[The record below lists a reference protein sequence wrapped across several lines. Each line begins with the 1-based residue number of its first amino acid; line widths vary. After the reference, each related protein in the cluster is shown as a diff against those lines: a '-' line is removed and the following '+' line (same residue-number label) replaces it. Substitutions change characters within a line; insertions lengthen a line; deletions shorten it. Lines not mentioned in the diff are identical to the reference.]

1 MLQRTALWVYRPVI
15 ACREFTA
22 APSGVGCRA
31 DKISDEKGVLRYP
44 SGQAS
49 MPEGIDIL
57 GVITIEDI
65 VEEMISEEIMD
76 EHDISEAGKRA
87 VERDHSVSLPEARPP
102 AIAADDAA
110 QRNASVRRPS
120 LQHLLFAETAVQS
133 VAVQKAIGPL
143 LQCLPTVPVENVP
156 RCDVRK

>member
-1 MLQRTALWVYRPVI
+1 
-15 ACREFTA
+15 
-22 APSGVGCRA
+22 
-31 DKISDEKGVLRYP
+31 
-44 SGQAS
+44 

-87 VERDHSVSLPEARPP
+87 VERDHSVSLPIEARPP
-102 AIAADDAA
+102 SIAADAA
-110 QRNASVRRPS
+110 HRIAARRPS

-133 VAVQKAIGPL
+133 VAVQKAIGPFNAFRQHL
-143 LQCLPTVPVENVP
+143 KCAAL
-156 RCDVRK
+156 

>member
-1 MLQRTALWVYRPVI
+1 
-15 ACREFTA
+15 
-22 APSGVGCRA
+22 
-31 DKISDEKGVLRYP
+31 
-44 SGQAS
+44 
-49 MPEGIDIL
+49 MPEGIDLL

-110 QRNASVRRPS
+110 HRNAVRRPS

-133 VAVQKAIGPL
+133 VAVQKAIGPFNADSI
-143 LQCLPTVPVENVP
+143 ENAL
-156 RCDVRK
+156 RCDVLK

>member
-1 MLQRTALWVYRPVI
+1 MS
-15 ACREFTA
+15 A

-44 SGQAS
+44 SGQPS

-87 VERDHSVSLPEARPP
+87 VERDHSVSLPIEARPP
-102 AIAADDAA
+102 SISANAA
-110 QRNASVRRPS
+110 RRPS

-133 VAVQKAIGPL
+133 VAVQKAIGPFAPINACR
-143 LQCLPTVPVENVP
+143 QCPLKMRRVVM
-156 RCDVRK
+156 C